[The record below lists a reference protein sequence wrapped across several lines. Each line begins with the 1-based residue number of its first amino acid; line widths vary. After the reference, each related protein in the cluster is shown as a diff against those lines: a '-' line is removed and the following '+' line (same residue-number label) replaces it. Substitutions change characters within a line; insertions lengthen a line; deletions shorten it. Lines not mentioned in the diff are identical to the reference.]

1 MRTSKKGAPASVA
14 DCPAGEKDVRSPL
27 AAEPP
32 VHGRCHRLPGW
43 AVLLGVIV
51 VLLGVNVA
59 LSYLMLTYGAESEAI
74 WSSYYQARDTQ
85 IDTVVVG
92 SSYAAHAID
101 PAALDASL
109 GSSSWSLA
117 MPAQD
122 PRGSYQAVKAAIE
135 DHGVRRV
142 IFGIGVDTMVEDPW
156 PNAAVVSTLAK
167 MQGEPIGRKMEDAV
181 SLATDP
187 GFLANH
193 KSLGVMFPWT
203 MGTIGFSRSGIRAN
217 LDKRA
222 SGKDPLAAAKGT
234 LPGWSY
240 QGQGYGNAA
249 TVLDATSVGTYWNPP
264 VKGMHHLKTN
274 EDDVMRM
281 VELCRQH
288 NVELYVV
295 VVPQPSYFTL
305 GYGGMLCKERAAL
318 ARRVV
323 GAGGRWLDYS
333 MARPD
338 HYRAQDDEWMDFGHL
353 NFSGAARFSRVL
365 GKDVARVE
373 GDAGRR
379 QGEKD
384 NGLGSSFFRYSQ
396 LDSMLRSHEGL
407 SVVTLRTSV
416 LLDGRVRAKATPV
429 AAPDTKVEY
438 RFQLLDG
445 SDAVLSQTAYSA
457 SPKADIDLPGYQPY
471 KVRVLARQKGS
482 TKPFERTATVV
493 LKSGESNE

>member
-1 MRTSKKGAPASVA
+1 MSVA
-14 DCPAGEKDVRSPL
+14 DRPAGEKDARSSL
-27 AAEPP
+27 ATVPP
-32 VHGRCHRLPGW
+32 AHGRRRRLPGW
-43 AVLLGVIV
+43 AVLLGVGA
-51 VLLGVNVA
+51 VLLGVDVA

-74 WSSYYQARDTQ
+74 WSSYYQARDPR

-101 PAALDASL
+101 PAALDSSL
-109 GSSSWSLA
+109 GCSSWSLA

-122 PRGSYQAVKAAIE
+122 PRGSYQAIKAAIE

-142 IFGIGVDTMVEDPW
+142 IYGIGVDTMIEDPW

-167 MQGEPIGRKMEDAV
+167 MQGEPVGRKVEDAV

-222 SGKDPLAAAKGT
+222 SGKDPLTAAKGT
-234 LPGWSY
+234 LPGWCY

-249 TVLDATSVGTYWNPP
+249 LVLDPTNVGTYWNPP
-264 VKGMHHLKTN
+264 NTAMHHLKTN

-281 VELCRQH
+281 LELCQQH
-288 NVELYVV
+288 DVEFDVV
-295 VVPQPSYFTL
+295 VVPQPSCFTL
-305 GYGGMLCKERAAL
+305 SYGSMLCKERAAL

-338 HYRAQDDEWMDFGHL
+338 HYRARDDEWMDFGHL
-353 NFSGAARFSRVL
+353 NFAGAARFSRVL
-365 GKDVARVE
+365 GRDVALVE
-373 GDAGRR
+373 RGPARR
-379 QGEKD
+379 QGKKD
-384 NGLGSSFFRYSQ
+384 GGLGSSFFRYDQ
-396 LDSMLRSHEGL
+396 LDDMLRSYEGL
-407 SVVTLRTSV
+407 SVLTLRASV
-416 LLDGRVRAKATPV
+416 LMDGRVRAKATPV

-445 SDAVLSQTAYSA
+445 SDAVLAQTAYSA
-457 SPKADIDLPGYQPY
+457 SPKADIKLPGYQAY
-471 KVRVLARQKGS
+471 KVRVLARKKGS
-482 TKPFERTATVV
+482 AKPFERTATVV

>member
-1 MRTSKKGAPASVA
+1 MSVA
-14 DCPAGEKDVRSPL
+14 DRPAGEKDARSSL
-27 AAEPP
+27 ATVPP
-32 VHGRCHRLPGW
+32 AHGRRRRLPGR
-43 AVLLGVIV
+43 AVLLGVV
-51 VLLGVNVA
+51 AVLLGVDVA

-74 WSSYYQARDTQ
+74 WSSYYQARDQ
-85 IDTVVVG
+85 RIDTVVVG

-101 PAALDASL
+101 PAALDSSL
-109 GSSSWSLA
+109 GCSSWSLA

-122 PRGSYQAVKAAIE
+122 PRGSYQAIKAAIE

-142 IFGIGVDTMVEDPW
+142 IYGIGVDTMIEDPW

-167 MQGEPIGRKMEDAV
+167 MQGEPVGRKVEDAV

-222 SGKDPLAAAKGT
+222 SGKDPLTAAKGT
-234 LPGWSY
+234 LPGWCY

-249 TVLDATSVGTYWNPP
+249 LVLDPTNVGTYWNPP
-264 VKGMHHLKTN
+264 NTAMHHLKTN

-281 VELCRQH
+281 LELCQQH
-288 NVELYVV
+288 DVEFDVV
-295 VVPQPSYFTL
+295 VVPQPSCFTL
-305 GYGGMLCKERAAL
+305 SYGSMLCKERAAL

-338 HYRAQDDEWMDFGHL
+338 HYRARDDEWMDFGHL
-353 NFSGAARFSRVL
+353 NFAGAARFSRVL
-365 GKDVARVE
+365 GRDVALVE
-373 GDAGRR
+373 RGPARR
-379 QGEKD
+379 QGKKD
-384 NGLGSSFFRYSQ
+384 GGLGSSFFRYDQ
-396 LDSMLRSHEGL
+396 LDDMLRSYEGL
-407 SVVTLRTSV
+407 SVVTLRASV
-416 LLDGRVRAKATPV
+416 LMDGRVRAKATPV

-457 SPKADIDLPGYQPY
+457 SPKADIKLPGYQAY
-471 KVRVLARQKGS
+471 KVRVLARKKGS
-482 TKPFERTATVV
+482 AKPFERTATVV

>member
-1 MRTSKKGAPASVA
+1 MRTSRKGAPTSVA
-14 DCPAGEKDVRSPL
+14 DRPAGEKDARSSL
-27 AAEPP
+27 ATVPP
-32 VHGRCHRLPGW
+32 AHGRRRRLPGW
-43 AVLLGVIV
+43 VVLLGVVAVLLGVD
-51 VLLGVNVA
+51 VA
-59 LSYLMLTYGAESEAI
+59 LSHLMLTYGAESEAI
-74 WSSYYQARDTQ
+74 WSSYYQARDQ
-85 IDTVVVG
+85 RIDTVVVG

-109 GSSSWSLA
+109 GCSSWSLA

-122 PRGSYQAVKAAIE
+122 PRGSYQAIKAAIE

-142 IFGIGVDTMVEDPW
+142 IYGIGVDTMVEDPW

-167 MQGEPIGRKMEDAV
+167 MQGEPVGRKVEDAV

-222 SGKDPLAAAKGT
+222 SGKDPLTAAKGT

-249 TVLDATSVGTYWNPP
+249 LVLDPTNVGTYWNPP
-264 VKGMHHLKTN
+264 TTAMHHLKTN

-281 VELCRQH
+281 LELCQQH
-288 NVELYVV
+288 DVEFDVV
-295 VVPQPSYFTL
+295 VVPQPSCFTL
-305 GYGGMLCKERAAL
+305 SYGSMLCKERAAL

-338 HYRAQDDEWMDFGHL
+338 HYRARDDEWMDFGHL
-353 NFSGAARFSRVL
+353 NFAGAARFSRVL
-365 GKDVARVE
+365 GRDVALVE
-373 GDAGRR
+373 RGPARR
-379 QGEKD
+379 QGKKD
-384 NGLGSSFFRYSQ
+384 GGLGSSFFCYDQ
-396 LDSMLRSHEGL
+396 LDDMLRSYEGL
-407 SVVTLRTSV
+407 SVVTLRASV
-416 LLDGRVRAKATPV
+416 LMDGRVRAKATPV

-457 SPKADIDLPGYQPY
+457 SLKADIKLPGYQAY
-471 KVRVLARQKGS
+471 KVRVLARKKGS
-482 TKPFERTATVV
+482 AKPFERTATVV

>member
-1 MRTSKKGAPASVA
+1 MRTSRKGAPASAA
-14 DCPAGEKDVRSPL
+14 DRPAGEKDARSPL
-27 AAEPP
+27 AAELPA
-32 VHGRCHRLPGW
+32 HGRRHRLPGW
-43 AVLLGVIV
+43 AVLLGVV
-51 VLLGVNVA
+51 AVLLGVNVA

-122 PRGSYQAVKAAIE
+122 PRGSYQAIKAAIE

-167 MQGEPIGRKMEDAV
+167 MQGEPIGRKVEDAV

-217 LDKRA
+217 LDQRA
-222 SGKDPLAAAKGT
+222 SGTDPLSAAEGT

-264 VKGMHHLKTN
+264 AKGMHHLKTN

-281 VELCRQH
+281 VELCQQH

-338 HYRAQDDEWMDFGHL
+338 HYRARGDEWMDFGHL

-384 NGLGSSFFRYSQ
+384 NGLSSSFFRYGQ
-396 LDSMLRSHEGL
+396 LDDMLHSYEGL

-457 SPKADIDLPGYQPY
+457 SPKADIDLPDYQPY

>member
-1 MRTSKKGAPASVA
+1 MRTSRKGAPASAA
-14 DCPAGEKDVRSPL
+14 DRPAGEKDARSPL

-32 VHGRCHRLPGW
+32 SHGRRHRLPGW
-43 AVLLGVIV
+43 AVLLGVV
-51 VLLGVNVA
+51 AVLLGANVA

-74 WSSYYQARDTQ
+74 WSSYYQARDRQ

-122 PRGSYQAVKAAIE
+122 PRGSYQAIKAAIE

-167 MQGEPIGRKMEDAV
+167 MQGEPVGRKVEDAV

-222 SGKDPLAAAKGT
+222 SGKDPLSAAEGT

-264 VKGMHHLKTN
+264 AKGMHHLKTN

-281 VELCRQH
+281 VELCQQH

-323 GAGGRWLDYS
+323 AAGGRWLDYS

-338 HYRAQDDEWMDFGHL
+338 HYRARGDEWMDFGHL
-353 NFSGAARFSRVL
+353 NFKGAARFSRVL
-365 GKDVARVE
+365 GKDVTRVE

-384 NGLGSSFFRYSQ
+384 NGLCSSFFRYGQ
-396 LDSMLRSHEGL
+396 LDDMLHSYEGL

-429 AAPDTKVEY
+429 AASDTKVEY

-457 SPKADIDLPGYQPY
+457 SPKADIDLSGYQPY

>member
-1 MRTSKKGAPASVA
+1 MSVA
-14 DCPAGEKDVRSPL
+14 DRPAGEKDARSSL
-27 AAEPP
+27 ATVPP
-32 VHGRCHRLPGW
+32 AHGRRRRLPGW
-43 AVLLGVIV
+43 AVLLGVV
-51 VLLGVNVA
+51 AVLLGVDVA

-74 WSSYYQARDTQ
+74 WSSYYQARDQ
-85 IDTVVVG
+85 RIDTVVVG

-101 PAALDASL
+101 PAALDSSL
-109 GSSSWSLA
+109 GCSSWSLA

-122 PRGSYQAVKAAIE
+122 PRGSYQAIKAAIE

-142 IFGIGVDTMVEDPW
+142 IYGIGVDTMIENPW

-167 MQGEPIGRKMEDAV
+167 MQGEPVGRKVEDAV

-203 MGTIGFSRSGIRAN
+203 MGTIGFSRSDIRAN

-222 SGKDPLAAAKGT
+222 SGKDPLTAAKGT
-234 LPGWSY
+234 LPGWCY

-249 TVLDATSVGTYWNPP
+249 LVLDPTNVGTYWNPP
-264 VKGMHHLKTN
+264 NTAMHHLKTN
-274 EDDVMRM
+274 EDDMMRM
-281 VELCRQH
+281 LELCQQH
-288 NVELYVV
+288 DVEFDVV
-295 VVPQPSYFTL
+295 VVPQPSCFTL
-305 GYGGMLCKERAAL
+305 SYGSMLCKERAAL

-338 HYRAQDDEWMDFGHL
+338 HYRARDDEWMDFGHL
-353 NFSGAARFSRVL
+353 NFAGAARFSRVL
-365 GKDVARVE
+365 GRDVALVE
-373 GDAGRR
+373 RGPARR
-379 QGEKD
+379 QGKKD
-384 NGLGSSFFRYSQ
+384 GGLGSSFFRYDQ
-396 LDSMLRSHEGL
+396 LDDMLRSHEGL
-407 SVVTLRTSV
+407 SVVTLRASV
-416 LLDGRVRAKATPV
+416 LMDGRVRAKATPV

-457 SPKADIDLPGYQPY
+457 SPKADIKLPGYQAY
-471 KVRVLARQKGS
+471 KVRVLARKKGS
-482 TKPFERTATVV
+482 AKPFERTATVV

>member
-1 MRTSKKGAPASVA
+1 MRTSKKGAPASAA
-14 DCPAGEKDVRSPL
+14 DRPAGEKDARSPL
-27 AAEPP
+27 AAELPA
-32 VHGRCHRLPGW
+32 HGRRHRLPGW
-43 AVLLGVIV
+43 AVLLGVV
-51 VLLGVNVA
+51 AVLLGANVA

-74 WSSYYQARDTQ
+74 WSSYYQARDRQ

-122 PRGSYQAVKAAIE
+122 PRGSYQAIKAAIE

-217 LDKRA
+217 LDKRT

-264 VKGMHHLKTN
+264 AKGMHHLKTN

-281 VELCRQH
+281 VELCQQH

-338 HYRAQDDEWMDFGHL
+338 HYRARGDEWMDFGHL

-396 LDSMLRSHEGL
+396 LDSMLRSYEGL

-457 SPKADIDLPGYQPY
+457 SPKADIDLSGYQPY

>member
-1 MRTSKKGAPASVA
+1 M
-14 DCPAGEKDVRSPL
+14 
-27 AAEPP
+27 
-32 VHGRCHRLPGW
+32 
-43 AVLLGVIV
+43 
-51 VLLGVNVA
+51 
-59 LSYLMLTYGAESEAI
+59 
-74 WSSYYQARDTQ
+74 
-85 IDTVVVG
+85 VVG

-101 PAALDASL
+101 PAALDSSL
-109 GSSSWSLA
+109 GCSSWSLA

-122 PRGSYQAVKAAIE
+122 PRGSYQAIKAAIE

-142 IFGIGVDTMVEDPW
+142 IYGIGVDTMIEDPW

-167 MQGEPIGRKMEDAV
+167 MQGEPVGRKVEDAV

-222 SGKDPLAAAKGT
+222 SGKDPLTAAKGT
-234 LPGWSY
+234 LPGWCY

-249 TVLDATSVGTYWNPP
+249 LVLDPTNVGTYWNPP
-264 VKGMHHLKTN
+264 NTAMHHLKTN

-281 VELCRQH
+281 LELCQQH
-288 NVELYVV
+288 DVEFDVV
-295 VVPQPSYFTL
+295 VVPQPSCFTL
-305 GYGGMLCKERAAL
+305 SYGSMLCKERAAL

-338 HYRAQDDEWMDFGHL
+338 HYRARDDEWMDFGHL
-353 NFSGAARFSRVL
+353 NFAGAARFSRVL
-365 GKDVARVE
+365 GRDVALVE
-373 GDAGRR
+373 RGPARR
-379 QGEKD
+379 QGKKD
-384 NGLGSSFFRYSQ
+384 GGLGSSFFRYDQ
-396 LDSMLRSHEGL
+396 LDDMLRSYEGL
-407 SVVTLRTSV
+407 SVVTLRASV
-416 LLDGRVRAKATPV
+416 LMDGRVRAKATPV
-429 AAPDTKVEY
+429 AALDTKVEY

-445 SDAVLSQTAYSA
+445 SDAVLSQTASSA
-457 SPKADIDLPGYQPY
+457 SPKADIKPPGYQAY
-471 KVRVLARQKGS
+471 KVRVLARKKGS
-482 TKPFERTATVV
+482 AKPFERTATVV

>member
-1 MRTSKKGAPASVA
+1 MRTSRKGAPTSAA

-27 AAEPP
+27 ATEPP
-32 VHGRCHRLPGW
+32 VHGGRHRLPGW
-43 AVLLGVIV
+43 AVPLGVV
-51 VLLGVNVA
+51 AVLLGVNVA

-74 WSSYYQARDTQ
+74 WSSYYQARDQ
-85 IDTVVVG
+85 RIDTVVVG

-101 PAALDASL
+101 PAALDSSL

-122 PRGSYQAVKAAIE
+122 PRGSYQAIKAAIE

-142 IFGIGVDTMVEDPW
+142 IYGIGVDTMIEDPW

-167 MQGEPIGRKMEDAV
+167 MQGEPIGRKVEDAV

-187 GFLANH
+187 GFLTNH

-203 MGTIGFSRSGIRAN
+203 MGTIGFSRTGIRAN

-234 LPGWSY
+234 LPGWRY

-249 TVLDATSVGTYWNPP
+249 LVLDPTNVGTYWNPP
-264 VKGMHHLKTN
+264 TKAMHHLKAN
-274 EDDVMRM
+274 EDDMMRM
-281 VELCRQH
+281 LELCRRH
-288 NVELYVV
+288 DVEFDVV
-295 VVPQPSYFTL
+295 VVPQPSYFAL

-318 ARRVV
+318 ARRVE

-333 MARPD
+333 MARPG
-338 HYRAQDDEWMDFGHL
+338 HYRARDDEWMDFGHL
-353 NFSGAARFSRVL
+353 NFAGAARFSRVL
-365 GKDVARVE
+365 GRDVARVE
-373 GDAGRR
+373 GDARRR
-379 QGEKD
+379 QGEKG
-384 NGLGSSFFRYSQ
+384 NGLGSSFFRYGQ
-396 LDSMLRSHEGL
+396 LDDMLHSYEDL
-407 SVVTLRTSV
+407 SVVTLRASV

-445 SDAVLSQTAYSA
+445 SDAVLTQTAYSA
-457 SPKADIDLPGYQPY
+457 SPKAKIDLSGYQAY
-471 KVRVLARQKGS
+471 KVRVLARKKGS
-482 TKPFERTATVV
+482 AKPFERTATVV

>member
-1 MRTSKKGAPASVA
+1 MSVA
-14 DCPAGEKDVRSPL
+14 DRPAGEKDARSSL
-27 AAEPP
+27 ATVPP
-32 VHGRCHRLPGW
+32 AHGRRRRLPGW
-43 AVLLGVIV
+43 AVLLGVV
-51 VLLGVNVA
+51 AVLLGVDVA

-74 WSSYYQARDTQ
+74 WSSYYQARDQ
-85 IDTVVVG
+85 RIDTVVVG

-101 PAALDASL
+101 PAALDSSL
-109 GSSSWSLA
+109 GCSSWSLA

-122 PRGSYQAVKAAIE
+122 PRGSYQAIKAAIE

-142 IFGIGVDTMVEDPW
+142 IYGIGVDTMIENPW

-167 MQGEPIGRKMEDAV
+167 MQGEPVGRKVEDAV

-203 MGTIGFSRSGIRAN
+203 MGTIGFSRSDIRAN

-222 SGKDPLAAAKGT
+222 SGKDPLTAAKGT
-234 LPGWSY
+234 LPGWCY

-249 TVLDATSVGTYWNPP
+249 LVLDPTNVGTYWNPP
-264 VKGMHHLKTN
+264 NTAMHHLKTN
-274 EDDVMRM
+274 EDDMMRM
-281 VELCRQH
+281 LELCQQH
-288 NVELYVV
+288 DVEFDVV
-295 VVPQPSYFTL
+295 VVPQPSCFTL
-305 GYGGMLCKERAAL
+305 SYGSMLCKERAAL

-338 HYRAQDDEWMDFGHL
+338 HYRARDDEWMDFGHL
-353 NFSGAARFSRVL
+353 NFAGAARFSRVL
-365 GKDVARVE
+365 GRDVALVE
-373 GDAGRR
+373 RGPARR
-379 QGEKD
+379 QGKKD
-384 NGLGSSFFRYSQ
+384 GGLGSSFFRYDQ
-396 LDSMLRSHEGL
+396 LDDMLRSYEGL
-407 SVVTLRTSV
+407 SVVTLRASV
-416 LLDGRVRAKATPV
+416 LMDGRVRAKATPV

-457 SPKADIDLPGYQPY
+457 SPKADIKLPGYQAY
-471 KVRVLARQKGS
+471 KVRVLARKKGS
-482 TKPFERTATVV
+482 AKPFERTATVV

>member
-1 MRTSKKGAPASVA
+1 MRTSRKDAPTSAA
-14 DCPAGEKDVRSPL
+14 DRPAGEKDARVSP
-27 AAEPP
+27 AAESSA
-32 VHGRCHRLPGW
+32 HGGRRRLPGW
-43 AVLLGVIV
+43 AVLLGVV
-51 VLLGVNVA
+51 AVLLGVDVA
-59 LSYLMLTYGAESEAI
+59 LGYMMLTYGAESEAI
-74 WSSYYQARDTQ
+74 WSSYYQARDRR

-122 PRGSYQAVKAAIE
+122 PRCSYQAIKAAIE

-142 IFGIGVDTMVEDPW
+142 IYGIGVDTMVEDPW

-167 MQGEPIGRKMEDAV
+167 MQGEPVGRKVEDAV

-203 MGTIGFSRSGIRAN
+203 MGTIGFSRTGIRAN

-234 LPGWSY
+234 LPGWRY

-249 TVLDATSVGTYWNPP
+249 LVLDPTNVGTYWNPP
-264 VKGMHHLKTN
+264 TKAMHHLKAN
-274 EDDVMRM
+274 EDDMMRM
-281 VELCRQH
+281 LELCRRH
-288 NVELYVV
+288 DVEFDVV
-295 VVPQPSYFTL
+295 VVPQPSYFAL

-318 ARRVV
+318 ARRVE

-333 MARPD
+333 MARPG
-338 HYRAQDDEWMDFGHL
+338 HYRARDDEWMDFGHL
-353 NFSGAARFSRVL
+353 NFAGAARFSRVL
-365 GKDVARVE
+365 GRDVARVE
-373 GDAGRR
+373 GDARRR
-379 QGEKD
+379 QGEKG
-384 NGLGSSFFRYSQ
+384 NGLGSSFFRYGQ
-396 LDSMLRSHEGL
+396 LDDMLHSYEDL
-407 SVVTLRTSV
+407 SVVTLRASV

-445 SDAVLSQTAYSA
+445 SDAVLTQTAYSA
-457 SPKADIDLPGYQPY
+457 SPKAKIDLPGYQAY
-471 KVRVLARQKGS
+471 KVRVLARKKGS
-482 TKPFERTATVV
+482 AKPFERTATVV

>member
-1 MRTSKKGAPASVA
+1 MRTSRTGAPTSAA
-14 DCPAGEKDVRSPL
+14 DCPAGEKDVRSSL
-27 AAEPP
+27 ATEPP
-32 VHGRCHRLPGW
+32 AHGGRHRLPGW
-43 AVLLGVIV
+43 AVLLGVV
-51 VLLGVNVA
+51 AVLLGVNVA

-74 WSSYYQARDTQ
+74 WSSYYQARDQ
-85 IDTVVVG
+85 RIDTVVVG

-101 PAALDASL
+101 PAALDSSL

-122 PRGSYQAVKAAIE
+122 PRGSYQAIKAAIE

-142 IFGIGVDTMVEDPW
+142 IYGIGVDTMVEDPW

-167 MQGEPIGRKMEDAV
+167 MQGEPVGRKVEDAV

-187 GFLANH
+187 GFLTSH

-203 MGTIGFSRSGIRAN
+203 MGTIGFSRTGIRAN

-234 LPGWSY
+234 LPGWCY

-249 TVLDATSVGTYWNPP
+249 LVLDPTNVGTYWNPP
-264 VKGMHHLKTN
+264 TKAMHHLKTN

-281 VELCRQH
+281 LELCQRH
-288 NVELYVV
+288 DVEFDVV

-318 ARRVV
+318 ARRVE

-333 MARPD
+333 MARPY
-338 HYRAQDDEWMDFGHL
+338 HYRARDDEWMDFGHL
-353 NFSGAARFSRVL
+353 NFAGAARFSRVL

-384 NGLGSSFFRYSQ
+384 NGLGSSFFRYGQ
-396 LDSMLRSHEGL
+396 LDSMFRSHEGL

-416 LLDGRVRAKATPV
+416 LLDGRVRAKATPI

-457 SPKADIDLPGYQPY
+457 SPKADIDLPGYQAY
-471 KVRVLARQKGS
+471 KVRVLAREKGS
-482 TKPFERTATVV
+482 AKPFERTATVV

>member
-1 MRTSKKGAPASVA
+1 MRTSRTGAPTSAA
-14 DCPAGEKDVRSPL
+14 DCPAGEKDARSSL
-27 AAEPP
+27 ATEPP
-32 VHGRCHRLPGW
+32 AHGGRHRLSGW
-43 AVLLGVIV
+43 AVLLGVV
-51 VLLGVNVA
+51 AVLLGANVA

-74 WSSYYQARDTQ
+74 WSSYYQARDQ
-85 IDTVVVG
+85 RIDTVVVG

-109 GSSSWSLA
+109 GCSSWSLA

-122 PRGSYQAVKAAIE
+122 PRGSYQAIKAAIE

-142 IFGIGVDTMVEDPW
+142 IYGIGVDTMIEDPW

-167 MQGEPIGRKMEDAV
+167 MQGEPVGRKVEDAV

-222 SGKDPLAAAKGT
+222 SGKDPLTAAKGT
-234 LPGWSY
+234 LPGWCY

-249 TVLDATSVGTYWNPP
+249 LVLDPTNVGTYWNPP
-264 VKGMHHLKTN
+264 NTAMHHLKTN

-281 VELCRQH
+281 LELCQQH
-288 NVELYVV
+288 DVEFDVV
-295 VVPQPSYFTL
+295 VVPQPSCFTL
-305 GYGGMLCKERAAL
+305 SYGSMLCKERAAL

-338 HYRAQDDEWMDFGHL
+338 HYRARDDEWMDFGHL
-353 NFSGAARFSRVL
+353 NFAGAARFSRVL
-365 GKDVARVE
+365 GRDVALVE
-373 GDAGRR
+373 RGPARR
-379 QGEKD
+379 QGKKD
-384 NGLGSSFFRYSQ
+384 GGLGSSFFRYDQ
-396 LDSMLRSHEGL
+396 LDDMLRSYEGL
-407 SVVTLRTSV
+407 SVVTLRASV
-416 LLDGRVRAKATPV
+416 LMDGRVRAKATPV
-429 AAPDTKVEY
+429 AALDTKVEY

-457 SPKADIDLPGYQPY
+457 SPKADIKLPGYQAY
-471 KVRVLARQKGS
+471 KVRVLARKKGS
-482 TKPFERTATVV
+482 AKPFERTATVV

>member
-1 MRTSKKGAPASVA
+1 MSVA
-14 DCPAGEKDVRSPL
+14 DRPAGEKDARSSL
-27 AAEPP
+27 ATVPP
-32 VHGRCHRLPGW
+32 AHGRRRRLPGW
-43 AVLLGVIV
+43 AVLLGVV
-51 VLLGVNVA
+51 AVLLGVDVA

-74 WSSYYQARDTQ
+74 WSSYYQARDQ
-85 IDTVVVG
+85 RIDTVVVG

-101 PAALDASL
+101 PAALDSSL
-109 GSSSWSLA
+109 GCSSWSLA

-122 PRGSYQAVKAAIE
+122 PRGSYQAIKAAIE

-142 IFGIGVDTMVEDPW
+142 IYGIGVDTMIENPW

-167 MQGEPIGRKMEDAV
+167 MQGEPVGRKVEDAV

-203 MGTIGFSRSGIRAN
+203 MGTIGFSRSDIRAN

-222 SGKDPLAAAKGT
+222 SGKDPLTAAKGT
-234 LPGWSY
+234 LPGWCY

-249 TVLDATSVGTYWNPP
+249 LVLDPTNVGTYWNPP
-264 VKGMHHLKTN
+264 NTAMHHLKTN
-274 EDDVMRM
+274 EDDMMRM
-281 VELCRQH
+281 LELCQQH
-288 NVELYVV
+288 DVEFDVV
-295 VVPQPSYFTL
+295 VVPQLSCFTL
-305 GYGGMLCKERAAL
+305 SYGSMLCKERAAL

-338 HYRAQDDEWMDFGHL
+338 HYRARDDEWMDFGHL
-353 NFSGAARFSRVL
+353 NFAGAARFSRVL
-365 GKDVARVE
+365 GRDVALVE
-373 GDAGRR
+373 RGPARR
-379 QGEKD
+379 QGKKD
-384 NGLGSSFFRYSQ
+384 GGLGSSFFRYDQ
-396 LDSMLRSHEGL
+396 LDDMLRSYEGL
-407 SVVTLRTSV
+407 SVVTLRASV
-416 LLDGRVRAKATPV
+416 LMDGRVRAKATPV

-457 SPKADIDLPGYQPY
+457 SPKADIKLPGYQAY
-471 KVRVLARQKGS
+471 KVRVLARKKGS
-482 TKPFERTATVV
+482 AKPFERTATVV